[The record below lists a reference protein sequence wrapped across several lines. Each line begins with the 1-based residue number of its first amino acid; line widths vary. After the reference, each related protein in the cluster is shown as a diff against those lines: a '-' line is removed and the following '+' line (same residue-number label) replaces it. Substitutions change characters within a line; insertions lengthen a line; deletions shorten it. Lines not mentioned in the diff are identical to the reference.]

1 MRSKYNTNDIQRQAC
16 FPLGD
21 EFSVKCNSKNSI
33 VKVAMGRAK
42 KRVVGA
48 GMPLT
53 LGFMGWNT
61 LDV

>member
-1 MRSKYNTNDIQRQAC
+1 V
-16 FPLGD
+16 GD
-21 EFSVKCNSKNSI
+21 EFSVKYDSKNSI